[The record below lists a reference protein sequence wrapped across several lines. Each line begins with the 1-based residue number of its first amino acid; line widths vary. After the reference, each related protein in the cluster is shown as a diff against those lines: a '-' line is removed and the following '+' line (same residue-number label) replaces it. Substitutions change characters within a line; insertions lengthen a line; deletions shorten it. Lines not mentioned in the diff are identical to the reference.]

1 MAPDDAEI
9 IVRGAKEELRG
20 KGSIQAPVAPGQY
33 DLETRDPRGVI
44 VDRRRVTVKDS
55 SASRRDFESGV
66 TEIDLT
72 KLRQS
77 PLRDSLLEAIP
88 DSLSGED
95 GTVQFSESVGPM
107 LDQGL
112 DLWLALIGAARIVG
126 EQNEFTKLGPL
137 PLESFYDVSE
147 KESSFYMLAGFDEP
161 ETNVRAVVAED
172 WQAIPAPIERHPKF
186 PGLFEFA
193 LKSSAPRS
201 YYVTVQIDSN
211 ASTTFPICLLPMRC
225 TLVTLSRSHAEGLCV
240 QQFILPLKKFQD
252 QLPRGALKAGLW
264 LENKH
269 DFPEEEQENVK
280 TPLRIVRRCVE
291 VQRAFA
297 RAQELK
303 QVLTA
308 TELQFLLY
316 LKWFEPIIALMS
328 AYELIRLGQQESLPV
343 VVANL
348 RKFFHGLP
356 DTEALAKLAHADW
369 KMPSVP
375 PLLLEGFQALNL
387 MAQRPGVPPGDALV
401 FRGPWTMWRGL
412 ANP

>member
-1 MAPDDAEI
+1 
-9 IVRGAKEELRG
+9 
-20 KGSIQAPVAPGQY
+20 
-33 DLETRDPRGVI
+33 
-44 VDRRRVTVKDS
+44 
-55 SASRRDFESGV
+55 
-66 TEIDLT
+66 
-72 KLRQS
+72 
-77 PLRDSLLEAIP
+77 
-88 DSLSGED
+88 
-95 GTVQFSESVGPM
+95 M

-126 EQNEFTKLGPL
+126 GQHDFSKLSPL

-147 KESSFYMLAGFDEP
+147 KESSFYVLAGFDEP
-161 ETNVRAVVAED
+161 ETKLRAVVAED
-172 WQAIPAPIERHPKF
+172 WQAIPAPIERHPMF

-193 LKSSAPRS
+193 VKPSAPGS
-201 YYVTVQIDSN
+201 FYVTVQIDSN

-225 TLVTLSRSHAEGLCV
+225 TLVTLSRSHTESLRI
-240 QQFILPLKKFQD
+240 QQFILPLKKFRD
-252 QLPRGALKAGLW
+252 QLPRRGGLAAGLW
-264 LENKH
+264 LENKY

-297 RAQELK
+297 RAQELE

-308 TELQFLLY
+308 PELQFLLY

-328 AYELIRLGQQESLPV
+328 AYELIRRGQPTSLPV
-343 VVANL
+343 VVKNL
-348 RKFFHGLP
+348 REFFHGLP
-356 DTEALAKLAHADW
+356 DTEALAKLARADW
-369 KMPSVP
+369 KMPSAP
-375 PLLLEGFQALNL
+375 PLLLEGFQTLNL